1 MGSVPPGCSST
12 GSTAMGSAL
21 LWGRAPLSFSDPPL
35 PSVLI
40 SQLNSSSFLNP
51 LLNLPPSPPI
61 CQFHPIGKPQTWPAK
76 SWELANIAFMG
87 GGGRGGAV
95 RKALWEGC
103 DNHKAPP
110 PPPTRQ
116 HLIPLSSLC

>member
-21 LWGRAPLSFSDPPL
+21 LWGRALLSFSDPPL

-76 SWELANIAFMG
+76 SWELANTAFMG
-87 GGGRGGAV
+87 GGEGLCAKRCGRAV
-95 RKALWEGC
+95 TTTKPPL
-103 DNHKAPP
+103 HPP
-110 PPPTRQ
+110 PAS
-116 HLIPLSSLC
+116 I